1 VRAGMCLRVWAGI
14 MDEGFGKGVDV
25 FKGVGICA

>member
-1 VRAGMCLRVWAGI
+1 LIRGELFVRAGI